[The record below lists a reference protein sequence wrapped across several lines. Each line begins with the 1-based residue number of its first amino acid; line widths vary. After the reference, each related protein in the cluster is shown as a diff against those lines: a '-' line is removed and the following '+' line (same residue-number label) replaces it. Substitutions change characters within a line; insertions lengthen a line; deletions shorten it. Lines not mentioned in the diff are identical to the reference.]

1 VNHIIT
7 FADLRKAKEVL
18 EFIYKRV
25 EERRVALAE
34 RTVAG
39 HGDVCR
45 LCGTIIEGADD
56 HELLGYCSKTCQ
68 REDGK
73 SEWPSPNPDY
83 SPNPDDLA
91 KAVAKGEA
99 VDDPVLGMFGVGKR
113 SQKP

>member
-1 VNHIIT
+1 M
-7 FADLRKAKEVL
+7 
-18 EFIYKRV
+18 
-25 EERRVALAE
+25 
-34 RTVAG
+34 AG